1 MPQIIVLRSLDYGN
15 FYVYVNNKTA
25 ESIIFTIDSLQLCST
40 PGSEKNTFY
49 LVNNNN
55 TYNLCYNNEFV
66 STINCTPTPPKYM
79 INPVRI
85 QLTFY
90 NDSFVDRLKIYWD
103 NLRFYFRLTDFPI
116 QTT

>member
-25 ESIIFTIDSLQLCST
+25 DSIIFTIDSLQLCST

-55 TYNLCYNNEFV
+55 TYNLCYNKEFV

-79 INPVRI
+79 INPARI

-103 NLRFYFRLTDFPI
+103 NLRFYFRLTAFPI
-116 QTT
+116 